1 MKIVDDQ
8 LCTVIPLY
16 KKEYF
21 LATIRGVMAQTVLP
35 GELRISD
42 DSPGGFLINDSNLQ
56 AALINSLPGVK
67 LSFSTG
73 PKIGPMRNIRQLL
86 ALANL
91 ENKYV
96 HILLDDD
103 LIWPNFYQRHLA
115 YLRESKAKCSV
126 SLRFFIDEGGSP
138 IGSPAVPEVIANS
151 REKYV
156 SLDYS
161 LIARSAIPSLNNWMG
176 ELSNSVFDGI
186 SLLRLWNSPAEFR
199 AHGLEDIGTFAGFSK
214 RDEAIFIC
222 ESLSC
227 FRASSSQNTQ
237 KKESDTWKAAV
248 LGWVP
253 LSEMA
258 SKEGAISLT
267 EHYACVQRVANI
279 FDNYFKGS
287 DPDTSRGLA
296 QYLESGAQ
304 NSAIFDAL
312 WTNFLAKS
320 PDYFAASA

>member
-21 LATIRGVMAQTVLP
+21 LITIKGVMAQTVLP

-42 DSPGGFLINDSNLQ
+42 DSPSGFLINDINLQ
-56 AALINSLPGVK
+56 AAIRNSLPGVK
-67 LSFSTG
+67 LSCSRG
-73 PKIGPMRNIRQLL
+73 PKIGPMSNIRQLL
-86 ALANL
+86 AFANL

-103 LIWPNFYQRHLA
+103 LIWPNFYQSHLT
-115 YLRESKAKCSV
+115 YLRESNAKCSV
-126 SLRFFIDEGGSP
+126 SLRFFIDEAGSP
-138 IGSPAVPEVIANS
+138 IGSPAVPEVITKS

-176 ELSNSVFDGI
+176 ELSNSVFDGA
-186 SLLRLWNSPAEFR
+186 SLLRLWNSPADFR
-199 AHGLEDIGTFAGFSK
+199 AHGLEDIGTFIGFSK
-214 RDEAIFIC
+214 QQTAILIC
-222 ESLSC
+222 ESLGC
-227 FRASSSQNTQ
+227 FRVSSSQNTQ
-237 KKESDTWKAAV
+237 NKESDTWKAAV

-258 SKEGAISLT
+258 LSDGKISLD
-267 EHYACVQRVANI
+267 EHYECAQRVARI
-279 FDNYFKGS
+279 FDKYFKDS
-287 DPDTSRGLA
+287 DPGASRGLA

-304 NSAIFDAL
+304 NRTIFDDL
-312 WTNFLAKS
+312 WANFLDKTL
-320 PDYFAASA
+320 DY

>member
-42 DSPGGFLINDSNLQ
+42 DSPGSFLINDSNLQ
-56 AALINSLPGVK
+56 AALKNSLPGVK

-91 ENKYV
+91 KNKYV

-115 YLRESKAKCSV
+115 YLRESNAKCSV
-126 SLRFFIDEGGSP
+126 SLRFFIDETGSP
-138 IGSPAVPEVIANS
+138 IGSPAIPEDITSS

-156 SLDYS
+156 SLDYI

-176 ELSNSVFDGI
+176 ELSNSVFDGM
-186 SLLRLWNSPAEFR
+186 SLLSLWNSPADFR

-214 RDEAIFIC
+214 RNAAIFIC

-227 FRASSSQNTQ
+227 FRVSRSQNTQ
-237 KKESDTWKAAV
+237 NKESDTWKAAV

-253 LSEMA
+253 LSQMA
-258 SKEGAISLT
+258 LKDGAISQA

-296 QYLESGAQ
+296 QYLESGAK
-304 NSAIFDAL
+304 NNTIFDDL
-312 WTNFLAKS
+312 WANFLAKS
-320 PDYFAASA
+320 PDYFARSA